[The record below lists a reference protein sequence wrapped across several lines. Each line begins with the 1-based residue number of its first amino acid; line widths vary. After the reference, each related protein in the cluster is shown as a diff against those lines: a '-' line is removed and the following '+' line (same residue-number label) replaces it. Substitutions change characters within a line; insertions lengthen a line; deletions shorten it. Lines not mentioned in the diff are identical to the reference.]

1 MSTHGLALLQ
11 LARNPTSSARE
22 VAEAIGLGERQAQRL
37 LSDLLNAG
45 YVRKRQVG
53 RRNEYQLVESA
64 RMRHPMLAHVAV
76 KPLLDVLL
84 ENLQAEPHV
93 LEPQSKGASPGRVA
107 REPGGKCHRNP
118 QAAPPPAERHV

>member
-11 LARNPTSSARE
+11 LARNPTSSASE

-107 REPGGKCHRNP
+107 REPGGKRHRDP